1 MDDVVSTGDSALLE
15 KRIIAIHRL
24 KTAVPAGTLAR
35 LGAVV
40 GGASDVQVD
49 AVGRYFE
56 GVGVSFQ
63 IMDDVLNLRGI
74 YAKEADKL
82 KAGGLCG
89 ARTDRRLTR
98 MGGCVGTALKTLG
111 EDIRCGKVTFPI
123 AKYMGCV
130 KDLKMRQDMWNTVKS
145 KPQDQAVVDK
155 CIEELERVGAIE
167 MCVVDS
173 IQLVDDAWERLDA
186 VIPESFAMLM
196 LRAFGWY
203 VTSSA

>member
-1 MDDVVSTGDSALLE
+1 MTDHDLVRCYGLYFAALRGGHAGQALDIYGNDYLMDQVVESGDAALLE

-40 GGASDVQVD
+40 GGATDLQVD

-82 KAGGLCG
+82 KAG
-89 ARTDRRLTR
+89 
-98 MGGCVGTALKTLG
+98 TALKTLG

-123 AKYMGCV
+123 AKVTASLPLLFSCQTARPAV
-130 KDLKMRQDMWNTVKS
+130 RI
-145 KPQDQAVVDK
+145 DQHTKNLIAVHGSGQGYG
-155 CIEELERVGAIE
+155 LEKANVGYRKVQASGSGR
-167 MCVVDS
+167 C
-173 IQLVDDAWERLDA
+173 
-186 VIPESFAMLM
+186 
-196 LRAFGWY
+196 
-203 VTSSA
+203 